1 MSQAS
6 HPPLNRLELSTRSA
20 NAAEELGRIRRE
32 MMRLLTHLEGL
43 LGSDQFPL
51 LKVCN
56 DSQKLKVHKLSME
69 EAGGVN
75 HWFFIGDIHGDFY
88 ALHSMIR
95 HAESLDPEC
104 RILFLGDIVDRGHLP
119 FECIFLLLE
128 WGLRHPERLAWIAGN
143 HDIAYGRVGERF
155 ISTCSPAETL
165 EDFNRDDAFIS
176 VRQKIGDFFV
186 NLVERLPRALLFPE
200 GLLATHGGMPHTD
213 LQKEGAAIEDE
224 ASYLEWLSSEACLK
238 DFTWTR
244 MTRYPKRYPDR
255 HSTGC
260 QYGFKDFEAFC
271 DLKPVFFAPTSIVT
285 GHEHAEGGA
294 DTRPTYVKYPAL
306 TLLGQGFDDLL
317 NRDSVAFYTQYRD
330 VLRLG
335 RGIPGN
341 APEVIDVPVKREDLL
356 AVYSEQLARAGY
368 TPEPERDATPAEEL
382 QSIISPMSG
391 ASESSPAE
399 PAVTETGLSNADPVP
414 ASPSD
419 QEGLV

>member
-1 MSQAS
+1 MNQAAL
-6 HPPLNRLELSTRSA
+6 PPVDRQEPSITSA
-20 NAAEELGRIRRE
+20 NAVEELGRIRRE
-32 MMRLLTHLEGL
+32 MMRLLTQLERL
-43 LGSDQFPL
+43 LGSDQFPV
-51 LKVCN
+51 LKVCS
-56 DSQKLKVHKLSME
+56 DSQKLKVHKLSLE
-69 EAGGVN
+69 ETGGVD

-128 WGLRHPERLAWIAGN
+128 WGLLHPGRLAWIAGN
-143 HDIAYGRVGERF
+143 HDIAYGRAGERF

-224 ASYLEWLSSEACLK
+224 NSYLEWLNSEACLK

-244 MTRYPKRYPDR
+244 ITRYPKKYPDR
-255 HSTGC
+255 HTSGS
-260 QYGFKDFEAFC
+260 QYGYKDFESFC

-294 DTRPTYVKYPAL
+294 DTHPTYVKYPAL

-317 NRDSVAFYTQYRD
+317 DRNSAAFYTQYRD
-330 VLRLG
+330 MLRLG
-335 RGIPGN
+335 RGVPGK
-341 APEVIDVPVKREDLL
+341 APEVIDVPVNQKELL

-368 TPEPERDATPAEEL
+368 TSEPERDVQHEEDVQASL
-382 QSIISPMSG
+382 SPIIV
-391 ASESSPAE
+391 ASESNQE
-399 PAVTETGLSNADPVP
+399 DPLLAKPDLGDVQAVP
-414 ASPSD
+414 ASSSD